1 MRQGVMEALRAQFLP
16 EFLNRI
22 DETIIFRPLGRDDIR
37 RIVDLQLRKL
47 HQQME
52 KQNLHL
58 EVTDAARRALAAE
71 GYDPTYGARP
81 LKRVI
86 LRRLQNPLAAELLKG
101 ALPENGGVR
110 IDHRDGDYLFERLGS
125 EEVGKTVV
133 ETAGAS

>member
-1 MRQGVMEALRAQFLP
+1 VIVFH
-16 EFLNRI
+16 
-22 DETIIFRPLGRDDIR
+22 PLGRGDIR
-37 RIVDLQLRKL
+37 RIVDLQLKKL

-58 EVTDAARRALAAE
+58 EVTDAARAALAAE

-86 LRRLQNPLAAELLKG
+86 LRRLQNPLASELLKG

-110 IDHRDGDYLFERLGS
+110 IDHRNGDYLFERLAPG
-125 EEVGKTVV
+125 EAGKTTI
-133 ETAGAS
+133 ETAGVT